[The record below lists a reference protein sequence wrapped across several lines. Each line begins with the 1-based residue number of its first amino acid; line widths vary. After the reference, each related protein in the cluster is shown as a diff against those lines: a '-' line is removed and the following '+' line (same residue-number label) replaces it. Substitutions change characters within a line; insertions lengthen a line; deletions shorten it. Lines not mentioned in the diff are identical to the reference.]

1 MPGSDPAKGDIAGL
15 GAVCADEGWCRFT
28 VWAPHAQRVDV
39 RLGERVEPLRR
50 VERGYHTA
58 LIGDVSPGDR
68 YAFVLDGGPER
79 PDPASRWQP
88 DGLHGPSAVVDA
100 GAFRWTDQGFAAPA
114 LRDLVIYELHV
125 GTFTAEGT
133 FDAAAQHLRE
143 LRELGVNAVEPL
155 PIAQFPGTRNWGY
168 DGVLA
173 WAAQDSY
180 GGPEGLRRF
189 VDVAH
194 REGIAV
200 LLDVVYNHFGP
211 EGNYLPE
218 FGPYLTDRYQTPWG
232 AAVNFDGPESDEV
245 RRYFIESALMWLRE
259 CHVDGF
265 RLDAVHAIIDRS
277 ARPFLAELN
286 EAVHAEAAR
295 LGRAAIVIAESDQ
308 NDAAVISPPAERGLG
323 FDATW
328 SDDFHHSVH
337 ALLSG
342 ERTGYYRD
350 FGGVGELAAALG
362 RGWTYAGQYSAFR
375 RRRHGNDPGRAS
387 AERFV
392 VAVQNHD
399 QVGNRAQGDRLATL
413 LDHERL
419 KVAAAALLLS
429 PFTPMLFMGEEYG
442 ETRPFQYFT
451 SHGGPELIEAVRSG
465 RREEFKEFAWQ
476 GEVPDP
482 QAESTFRAS
491 ILDRAGGSGEIRLL
505 YQELLALRAA
515 LPALRP
521 DRPDPASVVTGDA
534 AVALVTDRTAA
545 ALAFG
550 AGSIVL
556 PDLPWRPRLDTSE
569 ARFGGGDAGRAWV
582 PAGGGEI
589 RFSRPVVVL
598 LERG

>member
-1 MPGSDPAKGDIAGL
+1 MSL
-15 GAVCADEGWCRFT
+15 GAVTLGGGRCRFT
-28 VWAPHAQRVDV
+28 VWAPHAKRVEV
-39 RLGERVEPLRR
+39 RLGERIEALEAG
-50 VERGYHTA
+50 ERGYHAA
-58 LIGDVSPGDR
+58 LIEDVSPGDR

-79 PDPASRWQP
+79 ADPASRWQP
-88 DGLHGPSAVVDA
+88 DGQHGPSAIVDA

-114 LRDLVIYELHV
+114 LRDLVIYEMHV
-125 GTFTAEGT
+125 GTFTPEGT
-133 FDAAAQHLRE
+133 FDSAIRHFRE
-143 LRELGVNAVEPL
+143 LREIGVNAIEPL
-155 PIAQFPGTRNWGY
+155 PIAQFPGARNWGY

-173 WAAQDSY
+173 WAAQDTY

-189 VDVAH
+189 VDAAH
-194 REGIAV
+194 AEGIAV

-277 ARPFLAELN
+277 ARPFLVELN
-286 EAVHAEAAR
+286 EAVHAEARR
-295 LGRAAIVIAESDQ
+295 LRRAAIVIAESDQ
-308 NDAAVISPPAERGLG
+308 NDAAVIAPAAERGLG

-337 ALLSG
+337 ALLTG

-350 FGGVGELAAALG
+350 FGGVEQLAAALG

-375 RRRHGNDPGRAS
+375 RRRHGNDPGGAP

-399 QVGNRAQGDRLATL
+399 QVGNRARGDRLTTL
-413 LDHERL
+413 VDHDRL

-451 SHGGPELIEAVRSG
+451 SHSDPALIEAVRSG

-482 QAESTFRAS
+482 QAEPTFRAS
-491 ILDRAGGSGEIRLL
+491 ILDRGGGRGEIRLL
-505 YQELLALRAA
+505 YEELLALRAA

-521 DRPDPASVVTGDA
+521 GRPDPTAVLTGEA
-534 AVALVTDRTAA
+534 AVALVRDRLAVV
-545 ALAFG
+545 LAFG
-550 AGSIVL
+550 AGSIAL
-556 PDLPWRPRLDTSE
+556 PDVPWRARLDTSDT
-569 ARFGGGDAGRAWV
+569 RFGGGS
-582 PAGGGEI
+582 AGGAWAAADGGAL
-589 RFSRPVVVL
+589 RFERPVALL